1 MKKTLK
7 YYLNKRLL
15 FIAIITGIVFLLTVI
30 SIGEGEFITKKS
42 SFIPALDTFVTKTV
56 PQNVPFGFS
65 FVIAGILATVI
76 PVYEFNFKMNKI
88 VVDQVFSLPIKK
100 EKYYLSKYIVGL
112 IEVLVPVLVS
122 LIYSFIR
129 VVSSNHLYD
138 LSYFIPMLL
147 CLLLVTTL
155 IYSIFVFFYTRANTV
170 LDGIV
175 NICFSMFFL
184 LGISTITKA
193 MFIPTSKATT
203 YEYII
208 YLPLWIVYDIFDCL
222 MIQEAVNSVG
232 FTYANKVIT
241 YSEWSSLITYLVLGI
256 ISVFGLIYFA
266 KKDKAEDSMQ
276 LSDSI
281 FSYKFFVPYYIFFLS
296 FIIGMARVTL
306 IDSIVYIGVAGFI
319 GYVCYRRTIKIQ
331 KIDLIFLFA
340 SLIAGIIIGTI
351 FEM

>member
-1 MKKTLK
+1 MKRTLK
-7 YYLNKRLL
+7 YYLNKRLM
-15 FIAIITGIVFLLTVI
+15 FIIILTGIIFLLTVI
-30 SIGEGEFITKKS
+30 SIGDGNFITKRGEY
-42 SFIPALDTFVTKTV
+42 IPALGTYDSKTV
-56 PQNVPFGFS
+56 PENIPFGFS
-65 FVIAGILATVI
+65 FVVAGVLATII
-76 PVYEFNFKMNKI
+76 PIYEFKFKMNKI

-112 IEVLVPVLVS
+112 IEVLIPVLVS

-129 VVSSNHLYD
+129 VVTSRHLYN
-138 LSYFIPMLL
+138 LSYFLPLL
-147 CLLLVTTL
+147 ICLVLVTSV
-155 IYSIFVFFYTRANTV
+155 IYSILTFSFTRANTIV
-170 LDGIV
+170 DGMV
-175 NICFSMFFL
+175 NICFSAFFL
-184 LGISTITKA
+184 LAVATILRA
-193 MFIPTSKATT
+193 MFAPESKATT

-222 MIQEAVNSVG
+222 MIQEAVNSAG